1 MKLLRLLMLFALSV
15 PSTSSSESA
24 VDYYS
29 AVGEDCISTEDP
41 GACMEAY
48 GFQCSKSR
56 QPNWSVDAYT
66 LGCNAVRSNG
76 RYHFVQI
83 LYENGGWNVE
93 VQNTY
98 VPELAENYDAV
109 QDSSSELSAYLRN
122 QMKDYSMQS
131 GGTVSAKFIDGS
143 IHFET
148 GTRRHGE
155 HLVVR
160 GVCGVVVNGQLDEA
174 ISTATMSGCEQT
186 LLRTIMMLS
195 QPQAASPYYAAGAT
209 NIEWQSRPTSL
220 ATGDI
225 ALVVEGRQTLPIGH
239 MPCRWISDCCS
250 SDGSIYLD
258 SCREPDD
265 SEMQVVRF
273 CLAEGLQLRTD
284 EYVECLRDDGVKVGC
299 DEQAD
304 GSRICY

>member
-1 MKLLRLLMLFALSV
+1 MLFALSV
-15 PSTSSSESA
+15 PSTSSSESG

-29 AVGEDCISTEDP
+29 TVGEDCIRTEDP

-48 GFQCSKSR
+48 GFQCFKIG
-56 QPNWSVDAYT
+56 QPNWSVGAYT
-66 LGCNAVRSNG
+66 LGCNAVLSDG
-76 RYHFVQI
+76 RYHFVQL
-83 LYENGGWNVE
+83 LYESGGWNVE
-93 VQNTY
+93 LQNTY
-98 VPELAENYDAV
+98 VPEFVENYDAV

-122 QMKDYSMQS
+122 QMKGYRMHNN
-131 GGTVSAKFIDGS
+131 GTVSAKFIDGS

-148 GTRRHGE
+148 GTRRQGE

-160 GVCGVVVNGQLDEA
+160 GTCGVVVKGQLDEA
-174 ISTATMSGCEQT
+174 ISTATRSRCEQT
-186 LLRTIMMLS
+186 LLQTIMMLS
-195 QPQAASPYYAAGAT
+195 QPQSESPYYAAGAT
-209 NIEWQSRPTSL
+209 SIEWQSRPTSL

-273 CLAEGLQLRTD
+273 CLAEGLQLGTD
-284 EYVECLRDDGVKVGC
+284 EYVECLREDGVNVGC